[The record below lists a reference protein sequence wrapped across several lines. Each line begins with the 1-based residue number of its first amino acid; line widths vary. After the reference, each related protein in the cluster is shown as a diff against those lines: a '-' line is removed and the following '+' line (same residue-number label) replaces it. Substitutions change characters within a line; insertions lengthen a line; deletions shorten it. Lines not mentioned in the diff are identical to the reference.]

1 MLFLFCYYLF
11 VVCVLLMKMVV
22 MMSDVLV
29 GRRVRI

>member
-11 VVCVLLMKMVV
+11 VVCVLLMTMVV